1 MPTLLVSLLQH
12 VLEDPVH
19 LLQSME
25 STVKMCWVR
34 LSRLKASKVT
44 FKQLIEILAPLIHR
58 DQVTFLQVIHA
69 NIRLFRS
76 EGQLYT
82 ALKESSQKNL
92 PVGVDVNPIPSTDR
106 KPSNLN
112 TVGALEKSEKVK
124 SEKLHTVST
133 PQPSLPVHTTSG
145 ASSVKRQKTAQSYNS
160 INTNNAVSVAAANCS
175 NTSSS
180 STGSN
185 SNTSSSSNSSSSSSS
200 SSSNVLTAAKTPS
213 RSAMKDRRRKSTDV
227 GTPCVHVNPPV
238 STAQAIIEEL
248 LGLAV
253 SQWTRVQ
260 AVTNHFNDN
269 YCETSTS
276 ANKNTSTSSSIHGS
290 SSINIHPTIDGIK
303 KAITP
308 LYLPSAPCHLSIAE
322 IVLVV
327 ADLVAA
333 VPGLATCVHR

>member
-1 MPTLLVSLLQH
+1 MPTLLVTLLQH
-12 VLEDPVH
+12 VLEDPLH

-58 DQVTFLQVIHA
+58 DQGTFLQVIHA

-82 ALKESSQKNL
+82 ALKESSQKV
-92 PVGVDVNPIPSTDR
+92 PSVGAEITSNPSTD
-106 KPSNLN
+106 KKSSNSSTLW
-112 TVGALEKSEKVK
+112 TLEKSDKVK
-124 SEKLHTVST
+124 LEKQHTVST
-133 PQPSLPVHTTSG
+133 PQPSLPVHTSSG

-160 INTNNAVSVAAANCS
+160 DNTNNAVIVAPITTSNSSCS
-175 NTSSS
+175 NT
-180 STGSN
+180 
-185 SNTSSSSNSSSSSSS
+185 
-200 SSSNVLTAAKTPS
+200 VLTAGKTPL
-213 RSAMKDRRRKSTDV
+213 RSSMKDKRRKSTDIS
-227 GTPCVHVNPPV
+227 TPCVHVNPPV

-253 SQWTRVQ
+253 SQWSRLQ
-260 AVTNHFNDN
+260 AATNHFNDN
-269 YCETSTS
+269 YGETSAS
-276 ANKNTSTSSSIHGS
+276 GSKNTSISNSSHS
-290 SSINIHPTIDGIK
+290 SNSINNHLKFDGTDGCSQADVEKIIQK
-303 KAITP
+303 SMSP
-308 LYLPSAPCHLSIAE
+308 LCLPSAPCHLTIAE